1 MSFTFVEARAIFS
14 LKGVTAM
21 DQEKIGSFIAENR
34 KAKGFTQ
41 IEFAEKLGV
50 SNKSVSRWETGKN
63 MPDVSLFLPI
73 CDALNI
79 SVNELL
85 IGERIATQENK
96 KADEIFVET
105 IQASNK
111 KLKSAQIVIYILA
124 VLVNA
129 LFMIGVPLTATP
141 VDAMAV
147 PLAALLGGA
156 VSALLLSCLN
166 IKPIWLFIFIPIS
179 VIELLVG
186 SIIYCGALYDYG
198 LPYAT
203 ILAFVQLTLFLLAM
217 GIRKIIRKLIK
228 TKRKNKSS

>member
-14 LKGVTAM
+14 LKEVTTM
-21 DQEKIGSFIAENR
+21 NQEKIGSFLAENR

-73 CDALNI
+73 CDALDI

-85 IGERIATQENK
+85 IGERITTQENK
-96 KADEIFVET
+96 KADEILVDT
-105 IQASNK
+105 IQASDK
-111 KLKSAQIVIYILA
+111 KLKSAQILIYIFA

-129 LFMIGVPLTATP
+129 LFMIGVPLSATP
-141 VDAMAV
+141 SDAMAV

-166 IKPIWLFIFIPIS
+166 IKPMWLFIFIPIS
-179 VIELLVG
+179 VMELLVG
-186 SIIYCGALYDYG
+186 SIIYCGELYDYG
-198 LPYAT
+198 LSYAT
-203 ILAFVQLTLFLLAM
+203 ILAFMQLAIILLAII
-217 GIRKIIRKLIK
+217 IRTTIRKLIK
-228 TKRKNKSS
+228 NKRKN

>member
-1 MSFTFVEARAIFS
+1 
-14 LKGVTAM
+14 M
-21 DQEKIGSFIAENR
+21 DQQKIGSFIAENR

-73 CDALNI
+73 CDALDI
-79 SVNELL
+79 SVNEFL
-85 IGERIATQENK
+85 IGERITTQENK
-96 KADEIFVET
+96 RADEILVET
-105 IQASNK
+105 IKASNK

-141 VDAMAV
+141 SDAMAV
-147 PLAALLGGA
+147 PLSALLGGA

-186 SIIYCGALYDYG
+186 SIIYCGELYDYG
-198 LPYAT
+198 LTYAT
-203 ILAFVQLTLFLLAM
+203 ILAFIQLAIFLLTLTVR
-217 GIRKIIRKLIK
+217 IIVKKIM
-228 TKRKNKSS
+228 KSKSRH

>member
-1 MSFTFVEARAIFS
+1 
-14 LKGVTAM
+14 M
-21 DQEKIGSFIAENR
+21 DQEKIGSFLAENR

-73 CDALNI
+73 CDALDI

-96 KADEIFVET
+96 KADEIVET

-129 LFMIGVPLTATP
+129 LLMIGVPLTATP
-141 VDAMAV
+141 SDAMAV

-166 IKPIWLFIFIPIS
+166 IKPIWM
-179 VIELLVG
+179 
-186 SIIYCGALYDYG
+186 LYS
-198 LPYAT
+198 
-203 ILAFVQLTLFLLAM
+203 FRF
-217 GIRKIIRKLIK
+217 R
-228 TKRKNKSS
+228 

>member
-1 MSFTFVEARAIFS
+1 MSFTFAEARAIFS
-14 LKGVTAM
+14 LKEVTAM
-21 DQEKIGSFIAENR
+21 DQEKIGSFLAENR

-73 CDALNI
+73 CDALDI

-85 IGERIATQENK
+85 IGERITTQENK
-96 KADEIFVET
+96 KADEILVDT

-111 KLKSAQIVIYILA
+111 KLKSAQILIYIFA

-129 LFMIGVPLTATP
+129 LFMIGVPLSATP
-141 VDAMAV
+141 SDAMAV

-166 IKPIWLFIFIPIS
+166 IKPMWLFIFIPIS
-179 VIELLVG
+179 VMELLVG
-186 SIIYCGALYDYG
+186 SIIYCGELYDYG
-198 LPYAT
+198 LSYAT
-203 ILAFVQLTLFLLAM
+203 ILAFMQLAIILLVLI
-217 GIRKIIRKLIK
+217 IRTIIRKLIK
-228 TKRKNKSS
+228 NKHKN

>member
-1 MSFTFVEARAIFS
+1 MN
-14 LKGVTAM
+14 
-21 DQEKIGSFIAENR
+21 QEKIGSFIAENR
-34 KAKGFTQ
+34 KAKGLTQ

-63 MPDVSLFLPI
+63 MPDVSLFLSI
-73 CDALNI
+73 CDVLGI

-85 IGERIATQENK
+85 IGEHITTQESK
-96 KADEIFVET
+96 KADKILVET
-105 IQASNK
+105 IKASNK

-141 VDAMAV
+141 SDAMAV
-147 PLAALLGGA
+147 PLSALLGGA
-156 VSALLLSCLN
+156 VSVVLLSCLN
-166 IKPIWLFIFIPIS
+166 IKPMWLFIFIPIS

-186 SIIYCGALYDYG
+186 SIIYCGELYDYG

-203 ILAFVQLTLFLLAM
+203 ILAFVQLTIILLTLI
-217 GIRKIIRKLIK
+217 IRTIIRKLIK
-228 TKRKNKSS
+228 TKRKN

>member
-1 MSFTFVEARAIFS
+1 
-14 LKGVTAM
+14 M
-21 DQEKIGSFIAENR
+21 DQEKIGSFLAENR

-73 CDALNI
+73 CDALDI

-96 KADEIFVET
+96 RADEIFVET

-111 KLKSAQIVIYILA
+111 KLKSAQILVYIFA

-141 VDAMAV
+141 SDAMAV

-166 IKPIWLFIFIPIS
+166 IKPMRLFLFIPIS

-186 SIIYCGALYDYG
+186 SILYCGALYDYG
-198 LPYAT
+198 LPYTT
-203 ILAFVQLTLFLLAM
+203 ILAFIQLTIILLTIIIRTI
-217 GIRKIIRKLIK
+217 IRKIIKN
-228 TKRKNKSS
+228 KRKN

>member
-14 LKGVTAM
+14 LKEVTTM
-21 DQEKIGSFIAENR
+21 NQEKIGSFLTENR

-73 CDALNI
+73 CDALDI

-85 IGERIATQENK
+85 IGERITTQENK
-96 KADEIFVET
+96 KADEILVDT
-105 IQASNK
+105 IQASDK
-111 KLKSAQIVIYILA
+111 KLKSAQILIYIFA

-129 LFMIGVPLTATP
+129 LFMIGVPLSATP
-141 VDAMAV
+141 SDAMAV

-166 IKPIWLFIFIPIS
+166 IKPMWLFIFIPIS
-179 VIELLVG
+179 VMELLVG
-186 SIIYCGALYDYG
+186 SIIYCGELYDYG
-198 LPYAT
+198 LSYAT
-203 ILAFVQLTLFLLAM
+203 ILAFMQLAIILLAII
-217 GIRKIIRKLIK
+217 IRTTIRKLIK
-228 TKRKNKSS
+228 NKRKN

>member
-1 MSFTFVEARAIFS
+1 
-14 LKGVTAM
+14 M

-34 KAKGFTQ
+34 KAKGITQ

-63 MPDVSLFLPI
+63 MPDVSLFLSI
-73 CDALNI
+73 CDVLDI

-85 IGERIATQENK
+85 IGEHITTQESK
-96 KADEIFVET
+96 KADEILVET
-105 IQASNK
+105 IKASNK
-111 KLKSAQIVIYILA
+111 KLKSAQIVIYILT

-141 VDAMAV
+141 SDAMAV

-166 IKPIWLFIFIPIS
+166 IKPIWLFVFIPIS

-186 SIIYCGALYDYG
+186 SIIYCGELYYYG

-203 ILAFVQLTLFLLAM
+203 ILAFVQLTSFLLAM

-228 TKRKNKSS
+228 NKRKN

>member
-1 MSFTFVEARAIFS
+1 
-14 LKGVTAM
+14 M

-73 CDALNI
+73 CDALDI
-79 SVNELL
+79 SVNEFL
-85 IGERIATQENK
+85 IGERITTQENK
-96 KADEIFVET
+96 KADEILVDT

-111 KLKSAQIVIYILA
+111 KLKSAQILIYIFA

-129 LFMIGVPLTATP
+129 LFMIGVPLSATP
-141 VDAMAV
+141 SDAMAV

-166 IKPIWLFIFIPIS
+166 IKPMWLFIFIPIS
-179 VIELLVG
+179 VMELLVG
-186 SIIYCGALYDYG
+186 SIIYCGELYDYG
-198 LPYAT
+198 LSYAT
-203 ILAFVQLTLFLLAM
+203 ILAFMQLAIILLAII
-217 GIRKIIRKLIK
+217 IRTTIRKLIK
-228 TKRKNKSS
+228 NKRKN

>member
-1 MSFTFVEARAIFS
+1 MN
-14 LKGVTAM
+14 
-21 DQEKIGSFIAENR
+21 QEKIGSFLAENC

-73 CDALNI
+73 CDALDI
-79 SVNELL
+79 SVNEFL
-85 IGERIATQENK
+85 IGERITTQENK
-96 KADEIFVET
+96 KADEILVDT

-111 KLKSAQIVIYILA
+111 KLKSAQILIYIFA

-129 LFMIGVPLTATP
+129 LFMIGVPLSATP
-141 VDAMAV
+141 SDAMAV

-166 IKPIWLFIFIPIS
+166 IKPMWLFIFIPIS
-179 VIELLVG
+179 VMELLVG
-186 SIIYCGALYDYG
+186 SIIYCGELYDYG
-198 LPYAT
+198 LSYAT
-203 ILAFVQLTLFLLAM
+203 ILAFMQLAIILLAII
-217 GIRKIIRKLIK
+217 IRTTIRKLIK
-228 TKRKNKSS
+228 NKRKN

>member
-1 MSFTFVEARAIFS
+1 
-14 LKGVTAM
+14 M
-21 DQEKIGSFIAENR
+21 DQEKIGSFLAENR

-73 CDALNI
+73 CDALDI

-85 IGERIATQENK
+85 IGERIAMQENK
-96 KADEIFVET
+96 KTDEILVET

-111 KLKSAQIVIYILA
+111 KLKSAQILVYIFA

-141 VDAMAV
+141 SDAMAV

-156 VSALLLSCLN
+156 VSALLLSCLH
-166 IKPIWLFIFIPIS
+166 IKPMRLFLFIPIS

-186 SIIYCGALYDYG
+186 SILYCGALYDYG

-203 ILAFVQLTLFLLAM
+203 ILAFIQLTIILLTII
-217 GIRKIIRKLIK
+217 IRTIIRKLIK
-228 TKRKNKSS
+228 NKRKN

>member
-1 MSFTFVEARAIFS
+1 
-14 LKGVTAM
+14 M

-34 KAKGFTQ
+34 KAKGLTQ

-50 SNKSVSRWETGKN
+50 TNKSVSRWETGKN
-63 MPDVSLFLPI
+63 MPDVSLFLSI
-73 CDALNI
+73 CDVLDI

-85 IGERIATQENK
+85 IGEHITTQESK
-96 KADEIFVET
+96 KADEILVET
-105 IQASNK
+105 IKASNK

-129 LFMIGVPLTATP
+129 LFMIGVPLSATP
-141 VDAMAV
+141 SDAMAV
-147 PLAALLGGA
+147 PLSALLGGA

-166 IKPIWLFIFIPIS
+166 IKPVWLFIFIPIS

-186 SIIYCGALYDYG
+186 SIIYCGELYDYG
-198 LPYAT
+198 LPYST

-217 GIRKIIRKLIK
+217 GIRKIIKKLIK
-228 TKRKNKSS
+228 NKRKN

>member
-1 MSFTFVEARAIFS
+1 
-14 LKGVTAM
+14 
-21 DQEKIGSFIAENR
+21 
-34 KAKGFTQ
+34 
-41 IEFAEKLGV
+41 
-50 SNKSVSRWETGKN
+50 

-73 CDALNI
+73 CDALDI
-79 SVNELL
+79 SVNEFL
-85 IGERIATQENK
+85 IGERITTQENK
-96 KADEIFVET
+96 RADEILFET
-105 IQASNK
+105 IKASNK

-141 VDAMAV
+141 SDAMAV

-156 VSALLLSCLN
+156 VSALLLACLN

-186 SIIYCGALYDYG
+186 SIIYCGELYDYG

-203 ILAFVQLTLFLLAM
+203 ILAFVQFTLFLLAM